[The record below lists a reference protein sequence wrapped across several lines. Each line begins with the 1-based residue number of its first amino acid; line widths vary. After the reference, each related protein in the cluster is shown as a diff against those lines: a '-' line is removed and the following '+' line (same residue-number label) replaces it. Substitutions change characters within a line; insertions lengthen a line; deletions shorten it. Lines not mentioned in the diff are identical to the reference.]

1 MPTECSP
8 VLFDFAPFEG
18 RAMVAGFDGVAVTSD
33 AGVLLRGATGRSI
46 GPAGRF
52 AACFRALR
60 VTERVEHEV
69 ATRYEK
75 RAANHVTMG
84 TAGMILA
91 GCGSLR
97 RSALPDRAADER
109 AADARPADP

>member
-1 MPTECSP
+1 MRTQHNP
-8 VLFDFAPFEG
+8 APFEFAPVEG
-18 RAMVAGFDGVAVTSD
+18 RAVVAGFDGGAITSD
-33 AGVLLRGATGRSI
+33 AGALLLGATDRAI
-46 GPAGRF
+46 GLVGRF
-52 AACFRALR
+52 AACFRAPR

-75 RAANHVTMG
+75 RAANHVTMD
-84 TAGMILA
+84 TAGMIPA
-91 GCGSLR
+91 GFGGLR